1 MSIHFCRTNKFDLE
15 VLIYHLK
22 ADALISKESLTPADL
37 DQLKRYTLLWREG
50 FKMSF
55 SRNCDKER
63 DKLTSERSK
72 ASESSSKEKEILTS
86 ETSSK
91 ERDILTSERSKASES
106 SSKEKEIPTSETS
119 SNESDQDIDDA
130 ERRKRLR
137 DEANKLEMEKIETTL
152 YRTVKI
158 DITNYTKNGAP
169 KLDMENGS
177 IVSCSC

>member
-15 VLIYHLK
+15 VLIYHLKEKKRKK

-72 ASESSSKEKEILTS
+72 ASESSQK
-86 ETSSK
+86 
-91 ERDILTSERSKASES
+91 
-106 SSKEKEIPTSETS
+106 
-119 SNESDQDIDDA
+119 
-130 ERRKRLR
+130 RKRFQQAKHHQTRVIKILMMQR
-137 DEANKLEMEKIETTL
+137 EGKGLEMKQ
-152 YRTVKI
+152 
-158 DITNYTKNGAP
+158 TN
-169 KLDMENGS
+169 
-177 IVSCSC
+177 